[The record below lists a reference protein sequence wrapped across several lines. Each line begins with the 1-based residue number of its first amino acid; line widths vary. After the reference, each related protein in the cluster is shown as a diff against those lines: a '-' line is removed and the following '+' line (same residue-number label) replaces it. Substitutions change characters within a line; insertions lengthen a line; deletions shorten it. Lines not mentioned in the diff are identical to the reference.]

1 MDLDDELAPLETV
14 QRAVQQRYNGSPSR
28 TAALHQMHSRSS
40 SHDSYFESRYSEVL
54 LY

>member
-14 QRAVQQRYNGSPSR
+14 QRAVQQRYNGGSPNGR

-40 SHDSYFESRYSEVL
+40 SHDSYFESR
-54 LY
+54 